1 LHPTTHPSAIWLAG
15 VVTFG
20 EPPVTAA
27 PAAEQVKSGTLPL
40 TATIGA
46 LGVVY
51 GDIGTSPLYAL
62 KEAAKAAANGGTPT
76 HDAILGVASLI
87 LWALILVI
95 SVKYAMLIMRA
106 DNRGEGGIV
115 AMLALLS
122 ARNAKPGTW
131 RAQLLVVGL
140 IGAALLYGDGAI
152 TPAISVLSAIEGLK
166 VDAPSLTPVVVPL
179 TVAILIGLFIMQK
192 QGTGFIGKIFGP
204 VMLGWFVV
212 LALLGIH
219 GIVKAP
225 TVLAALSPL
234 YAFEFL
240 IHQDFHISFAI
251 LGAAF
256 LAVTGGE
263 AMYADMGHF
272 GRNPI
277 RLAWFTLALP
287 ALALNY
293 FGQAALLITDATA
306 IDNPFYQL
314 APDWAQYP
322 LVAFAAL
329 ATVIASQAI
338 ISGVFSLTQQSI
350 QLGFLPRMRITHTT
364 STAIGQI
371 YVPLVNWL
379 LAAATLGA
387 VIGFGTSDALA
398 GAYGIAVSLLMA
410 ITTLLAALVAI
421 QWGYSPI
428 IVIAVNGFFLVIDCI
443 FFAANSIKLIEGGWF
458 PLLLAGAVAFLM
470 LTWRSGVRLVER
482 ARGNLRQ
489 PEEDLIETAVSRCH
503 ARLSGTAV
511 FLASAANGVPLALT
525 QFVKHNHCLHQRVLL
540 VTVLIEELP
549 RIPDEDRAEVIEVV
563 PGITRVILHYGFMQY
578 PTIYQGLM
586 LACNQGKL
594 PGIDLSDIT
603 YYIGRETIIPS
614 EDVPGMWVWRESVF
628 AFLQRNAERSAA
640 FFGVPARQVVE
651 FGTEIEI

>member
-1 LHPTTHPSAIWLAG
+1 
-15 VVTFG
+15 
-20 EPPVTAA
+20 VTATPVA
-27 PAAEQVKSGTLPL
+27 HTIKSTAIPL
-40 TATIGA
+40 TATVGA

-62 KEAAKAAANGGTPT
+62 KEAARAAAHGGPLHAEAT
-76 HDAILGVASLI
+76 LGVASLI
-87 LWALILVI
+87 LWALILII
-95 SVKYAMLIMRA
+95 SIKYALLIMRA

-115 AMLALLS
+115 ALLALLS
-122 ARNAKPGTW
+122 ARNAQPGTW
-131 RAQLLVVGL
+131 RAQLLIVGL
-140 IGAALLYGDGAI
+140 VGAALLYGDGAI

-166 VDAPSLTPVVVPL
+166 VDAPSLAPAVMPL
-179 TVAILIGLFIMQK
+179 TIVILIGLFAMQR
-192 QGTGFIGKIFGP
+192 QGTGVIGQIFGP

-212 LALLGIH
+212 LAALGIH
-219 GIVKAP
+219 GIAQAP
-225 TVLAALSPL
+225 AVLAALSPL
-234 YAFEFL
+234 YAFDFL

-277 RLAWFTLALP
+277 RLAWFGVALP
-287 ALALNY
+287 ALVLNY
-293 FGQAALLITDATA
+293 FGQAALLVSNPGA

-314 APDWAQYP
+314 APDWAHYP
-322 LVAFAAL
+322 LVAFATI

-364 STAIGQI
+364 SHAIGQI

-387 VIGFGTSDALA
+387 VVGFGTSDALA

-428 IVIAVNGFFLVIDCI
+428 IVLAVNGFFLVIDGI
-443 FFAANSIKLIEGGWF
+443 FFAANSTKLFEGGWF
-458 PLLLAGAVAFLM
+458 PLLLAAAVAFLM

-489 PEEDLIETAVSRCH
+489 PEEDLIETAVSKCH

-511 FLASAANGVPLALT
+511 FLASAPNGVPLALT
-525 QFVKHNHCLHQRVLL
+525 QFVKHNHCLHQRVVL
-540 VTVLIEELP
+540 VTVLIEESP
-549 RIPDEDRAEVIEVV
+549 RIADEDRAEVIEIS

-578 PTIYQGLM
+578 PTIYEGLV
-586 LACNQGKL
+586 LACRQAKL
-594 PGIDLSDIT
+594 PGIDLTDIT

-614 EDVPGMWVWRESVF
+614 QDIPGMWVWRESVF

-640 FFGVPARQVVE
+640 FFGLPTRQVVE

>member
-1 LHPTTHPSAIWLAG
+1 MTATHAAAI
-15 VVTFG
+15 
-20 EPPVTAA
+20 
-27 PAAEQVKSGTLPL
+27 KSNALPI
-40 TATIGA
+40 TSTIGA

-62 KEAAKAAANGGTPT
+62 KEAAKAATHGGPLT
-76 HDAILGVASLI
+76 HAAILGVVSLI
-87 LWALILVI
+87 LWALILII
-95 SVKYAMLIMRA
+95 SIKYAMLIMRA

-115 AMLALLS
+115 ALLALLS
-122 ARNAKPGTW
+122 ARNALPGTW
-131 RAQLLVVGL
+131 RAHLLVVGL

-166 VDAPSLTPVVVPL
+166 VDAPSLTPIVVPL
-179 TVAILIGLFIMQK
+179 TIAILIGLFVMQK

-204 VMLGWFVV
+204 VMLGWFAI
-212 LALLGIH
+212 LAALGIH

-225 TVLAALSPL
+225 AVLAALSPL
-234 YAFEFL
+234 YAFDFL
-240 IHQDFHISFAI
+240 VHQDFHVSFAI

-272 GRNPI
+272 GRHPI
-277 RLAWFTLALP
+277 RLAWFAIALP
-287 ALALNY
+287 ALVLNY
-293 FGQAALLITDATA
+293 FGQAGLLITDPTA

-322 LVAFAAL
+322 LVAIAAL

-364 STAIGQI
+364 SDAIGQI

-421 QWGYSPI
+421 QWGYSPV

-443 FFAANSIKLIEGGWF
+443 FFAANSTKLMEGGWF

-470 LTWRSGVRLVER
+470 LTWRSGVKLVES
-482 ARGNLRQ
+482 ARGSLRQ
-489 PEEDLIETAVSRCH
+489 PEEDLIETAVSKCH
-503 ARLSGTAV
+503 ARLPGTAV
-511 FLASAANGVPLALT
+511 FLASAPNGVPLALT
-525 QFVKHNHCLHQRVLL
+525 QFVKHNHCLHQRVVL
-540 VTVLIEELP
+540 VTVLIAEAP
-549 RIPDEDRAEVIEVV
+549 RIPSADRAEVIEVI

-578 PTIYQGLM
+578 PTIYQGLV
-586 LACNQGKL
+586 LACQQGKL
-594 PGIDLSDIT
+594 PGLDLTDIT
-603 YYIGRETIIPS
+603 YYIGRETIIPR
-614 EDVPGMWVWRESVF
+614 EDIPGMWLWRENVF

-640 FFGVPARQVVE
+640 FFGVPTKQVVE

>member
-1 LHPTTHPSAIWLAG
+1 MTAI
-15 VVTFG
+15 
-20 EPPVTAA
+20 
-27 PAAEQVKSGTLPL
+27 PATSPGHSGGLPL

-62 KEAAKAAANGGTPT
+62 KEAVRAAAHGGPLTPEAT
-76 HDAILGVASLI
+76 LGVVSLI
-87 LWALILVI
+87 LWALILII
-95 SVKYAMLIMRA
+95 SLKYALLILRA

-115 AMLALLS
+115 ALLALLH
-122 ARNAKPGTW
+122 ARNAEPGTW
-131 RAQLLVVGL
+131 RIHLLVVGL
-140 IGAALLYGDGAI
+140 VGAALLYGDGAI

-166 VDAPSLTPVVVPL
+166 VDAPSLAPLVVPL
-179 TVAILIGLFIMQK
+179 TVVILIGLFLMQSK
-192 QGTGFIGKIFGP
+192 GTGFIGGIFGP

-219 GIVKAP
+219 GIVQSPA
-225 TVLAALSPL
+225 VLAAVSPL

-272 GRNPI
+272 GRIPI
-277 RLAWFTLALP
+277 RLAWFAIALP
-287 ALALNY
+287 ALVLNY
-293 FGQAALLITDATA
+293 FGQAGLLIADPTA
-306 IDNPFYQL
+306 VDNPFYQL
-314 APDWAQYP
+314 APDWLHYP
-322 LVAFAAL
+322 LVAFATV

-350 QLGFLPRMRITHTT
+350 QLGFLPRMQIRHTT
-364 STAIGQI
+364 SHAMGQI

-379 LAAATLGA
+379 LAAATLAA
-387 VIGFGTSDALA
+387 VLSFGTSDALA

-410 ITTLLAALVAI
+410 ITTLLAALVAL
-421 QWGYSPI
+421 QWGYPPLL
-428 IVIAVNGFFLVIDCI
+428 VVTVNGFFFIIDCI
-443 FFAANSIKLIEGGWF
+443 FFAANSTKLFEGGWF
-458 PLLLAGAVAFLM
+458 PLVLAAAVAFLM
-470 LTWRSGVRLVER
+470 LTWRSGVKLVESAR
-482 ARGNLRQ
+482 AKLRQ

-503 ARLSGTAV
+503 ARLNGTAA
-511 FLASAANGVPLALT
+511 FLASTPNGVPLALT
-525 QFVKHNHCLHQRVLL
+525 QFVKHNHVLHQRVIL
-540 VTVLIEELP
+540 VTVQISEVP
-549 RIPDEDRAEVIEVV
+549 RVPDADRAEIIEVIE
-563 PGITRVILHYGFMQY
+563 GITRVILHYGFMQY
-578 PTIYQGLM
+578 PTISDGLS
-586 LACNQGKL
+586 LACEQGKL
-594 PGIDLSDIT
+594 PGIDLADIT

-614 EDVPGMWVWRESVF
+614 DKVAGMAVWRETVF

-640 FFGVPARQVVE
+640 FFDVPTRQVVE

>member
-1 LHPTTHPSAIWLAG
+1 VTSSPAIASGHPNP
-15 VVTFG
+15 
-20 EPPVTAA
+20 
-27 PAAEQVKSGTLPL
+27 LPL
-40 TATIGA
+40 ATTIGA

-62 KEAAKAAANGGTPT
+62 KEAAKAAAHGGALT
-76 HDAILGVASLI
+76 HEAILGVASLI
-87 LWALILVI
+87 LWALILII
-95 SVKYAMLIMRA
+95 SLKYALLILRA

-115 AMLALLS
+115 ALLALLH
-122 ARNAKPGTW
+122 ARNAAPGTW
-131 RAQLLVVGL
+131 RAQLLIVGL
-140 IGAALLYGDGAI
+140 VGAALLYGDGAI

-166 VDAPSLTPVVVPL
+166 VDAPSLTPVVVPV
-179 TVAILIGLFIMQK
+179 TIVILVGLFVMQK
-192 QGTGFIGKIFGP
+192 QGTGFIGQIFGP
-204 VMLGWFVV
+204 VMVGWFAV
-212 LALLGIH
+212 LAALGIH

-225 TVLAALSPL
+225 AVLAALDPF
-234 YAFEFL
+234 YAVNFL
-240 IHQDFHISFAI
+240 LHEDFHISFAI

-272 GRNPI
+272 GRVPI
-277 RLAWFTLALP
+277 RLAWFAIALP
-287 ALALNY
+287 ALVLNY
-293 FGQAALLITDATA
+293 FGQAGLLITDATA

-350 QLGFLPRMRITHTT
+350 QLGFLPRMQIKHTT
-364 STAIGQI
+364 SDAMGQI

-421 QWGYSPI
+421 QWGYPPI
-428 IVIAVNGFFLVIDCI
+428 LVIGVNGFFLVIDCI
-443 FFAANSIKLIEGGWF
+443 FFAANSIKLFEGGWF

-470 LTWRSGVRLVER
+470 LTWRGGVKLVER
-482 ARGNLRQ
+482 ARGALRQ

-503 ARLSGTAV
+503 ARLPGTAI
-511 FLASAANGVPLALT
+511 FLASTPNGVPLALT
-525 QFVKHNHCLHQRVLL
+525 QFVKHNHCLHQRVIL
-540 VTVLIEELP
+540 VTVLIAEQP
-549 RIPDEDRAEVIEVV
+549 RIADEDRAEVIEIIE
-563 PGITRVILHYGFMQY
+563 GITRVILHYGFMQY
-578 PTIYQGLM
+578 PTIYEGLT
-586 LACNQGKL
+586 LACKQGKL
-594 PGIDLSDIT
+594 PGIDLTNIT
-603 YYIGRETIIPS
+603 YYIGRETIIPR
-614 EDVPGMWVWRESVF
+614 EDIPGMWLWRETIF
-628 AFLQRNAERSAA
+628 AFLQRNAERTAA
-640 FFGVPARQVVE
+640 FFDVPARQVVE

>member
-1 LHPTTHPSAIWLAG
+1 
-15 VVTFG
+15 
-20 EPPVTAA
+20 VTAI
-27 PAAEQVKSGTLPL
+27 PAAPGHPRALPL
-40 TATIGA
+40 PATLGA

-62 KEAAKAAANGGTPT
+62 KEAVRAAAHGGQPT
-76 HDAILGVASLI
+76 SDAILGTVSLI
-87 LWALILVI
+87 LWALILII
-95 SVKYAMLIMRA
+95 SIKYALLILRA

-115 AMLALLS
+115 ALLALLS
-122 ARNAKPGTW
+122 ARNARPGTW
-131 RAQLLVVGL
+131 RAQLLIVGL

-166 VDAPSLTPVVVPL
+166 VDAPSLTHLVIPI
-179 TVAILIGLFIMQK
+179 TVAILIGLFIVQK
-192 QGTGFIGKIFGP
+192 HGTGLIGKVFGP
-204 VMLGWFVV
+204 VMLAWFAV
-212 LALLGIH
+212 LAALGIH

-225 TVLAALSPL
+225 TVLAALDPL

-240 IHQDFHISFAI
+240 IGQDFHISFAI

-272 GRNPI
+272 GRVPI
-277 RLAWFTLALP
+277 RLAWFGVALP
-287 ALALNY
+287 ALVLNY
-293 FGQAALLITDATA
+293 FGQAASLIIDPDAA
-306 IDNPFYQL
+306 NNPFFQL
-314 APDWAQYP
+314 APNWAHYP
-322 LVAFAAL
+322 LVAFAAI

-350 QLGFLPRMRITHTT
+350 QLGFLPRMQIRHTT
-364 STAIGQI
+364 GDSRGQI

-387 VIGFGTSDALA
+387 VLGFQTSDALA

-421 QWGYSPI
+421 QWGYPPVV
-428 IVIAVNGFFLVIDCI
+428 VILVNGFFFAIDCV
-443 FFAANSIKLIEGGWF
+443 FVAANSEKLFEGGWF

-470 LTWRSGVRLVER
+470 LTWRSGVKLVESAR
-482 ARGNLRQ
+482 ARLRQ
-489 PEEDLIETAVSRCH
+489 PEEDLIETAVSKCS
-503 ARLSGTAV
+503 ARLPGTAV
-511 FLASAANGVPLALT
+511 FLASAPNGVPLALT
-525 QFVKHNHCLHQRVLL
+525 QFVKHNHVLHERVIL
-540 VTVLIEELP
+540 VTVQIEELP
-549 RIPDEDRAEVIEVV
+549 RIPDEERVEVREIIH
-563 PGITRVILHYGFMQY
+563 GITRVILHFGFMQY
-578 PTIYQGLM
+578 PTIYEGLRV
-586 LACNQGKL
+586 ACAQGKL
-594 PGIDLSDIT
+594 PGLDLSDIT
-603 YYIGRETIIPS
+603 YYIGRETIIPK

-640 FFGVPARQVVE
+640 FFGVPTKQVVE